1 MGGSPSGSPSVST
14 KIAVMAITAVLY
26 AAGKLITA
34 YVPTPWGVGQLLVGV
49 FLPGFMA
56 VTSDTLSVAT
66 GAGIGTFIGDFAVQ
80 TNPTLSLIAGVP
92 ANFIAFLL
100 FGWFVKKYKSW
111 PAFVAGAV
119 AFVTL
124 GNLIAAL
131 LVFQFAKSTIGI
143 TLPTSAIMGLTVFWN
158 TTSIPAMIIG
168 VPVLIRAIRPLFGR
182 SKVLSQF
189 PEWSTAI
196 GLRQS
201 ILAVVFGLLYSVIGG
216 VIFIFAPDSVSA
228 QPGLAYFA
236 IAAVVVIVFAPIS
249 GILAGSKTKAT

>member
-1 MGGSPSGSPSVST
+1 MGSSLSGSPSVAV
-14 KIAVMAITAVLY
+14 KIAIMAVSALLY
-26 AAGKLITA
+26 ALGKLITA
-34 YVPTPWGVGQLLVGV
+34 FIPTPWGVGQLLVGV

-56 VTSDTLSVAT
+56 VTSDTFAVAV
-66 GAGIGTFIGDFAVQ
+66 GAGLGTFVGDFAVQ

-131 LVFQFAKSTIGI
+131 LVFQFAQSTIGI
-143 TLPTSAIMGLTVFWN
+143 TLPASAIMGLTVFWN

-168 VPVLIRAIRPLFGR
+168 VPVLVRAIRPLASR
-182 SKVLSQF
+182 SRILSQF
-189 PEWSTAI
+189 PEWSTSV

-201 ILAVVFGLLYSVIGG
+201 IVAVAFGLLYSVIGG
-216 VIFIFAPDSVSA
+216 VIFILSPSSVSA

-236 IAAVVVIVFAPIS
+236 LAAVVVIIFAPIS
-249 GILAGSKTKAT
+249 GVLAGSRNKAS